1 MPTSINQYK
10 LLISCPGDV
19 IDEVNIIMEVVER
32 FNQQFSEKLG
42 ITILPKHWNK
52 SAYPQSGDKPQNLL
66 NEQFVKDC
74 DAAVA
79 IFWTRFGTPTDHYE
93 SGSEEE
99 INLMLQAGK
108 QVFLY
113 FCEKPAKPGY
123 DAKQYDKVQAFKE
136 KYRNKGIYC
145 SYDSTEEFKE
155 LFFVHLI
162 QHFFHLGKSNEVLG
176 SFETVTIKPAEESD
190 KGFLDFMADSELCIE
205 KIKAN
210 IREIAGDMKEIQ
222 SAYLEILPEIKSS
235 DTAVSIRD
243 ESKKAAEYIEIFASK
258 FKIHSKDISALFDEL
273 MQNAL
278 GLMDNPFYGKK
289 ESREE
294 IVDYLQLLS
303 KTKIIVYESAK
314 YINGF
319 RNLITNY
326 IGIESSMTQAVKL
339 ANENILAFLDLIKI
353 FTVFID
359 DFTNPLNSG
368 NRLACVQRTLKILDL
383 IQKNPHV
390 TLREIA
396 ESLGLSIQTVTM
408 HTKRLKSD
416 GLLKRIGSSLDKD
429 GYWEIVTKI

>member
-1 MPTSINQYK
+1 MPISVNQYK

-19 IDEVNIIMEVVER
+19 VNEIKIIREVIDN
-32 FNQQFSEKLG
+32 FNQQFSETWG
-42 ITILPKHWNK
+42 VNILPKHWTR

-79 IFWTRFGTPTDHYE
+79 IFWTRFGTPTDKYK

-99 INLMLQAGK
+99 IDIMLKAGK

-113 FCEKPAKPGY
+113 FCEKPNSEC
-123 DAKQYDKVQAFKE
+123 DAKQYALVQAFKE
-136 KYRNKGIYC
+136 KYKDKGLYWSYC
-145 SYDSTEEFKE
+145 SDDEFNT
-155 LFFVHLI
+155 LFSNHLTKY
-162 QHFFHLGKSNEVLG
+162 FLSLGQPNEVLG
-176 SFETVTIKPAEESD
+176 SFETVTVKPAEESN

-205 KIKAN
+205 KLKAN
-210 IREIAGDMKEIQ
+210 IREIAEDMKEIQ
-222 SAYLEILPEIKSS
+222 SAYLKILSEIKSS
-235 DTAVSIRD
+235 ETAVFIRD

-258 FKIHSKDISALFDEL
+258 LKIHSKDIYALFDEL

-278 GLMDNPFYGKK
+278 GLMDNPFSGKK
-289 ESREE
+289 ESEEE
-294 IVDYLQLLS
+294 IVYYVKLLS
-303 KTKIIVYESAK
+303 KTKIIVSESAE
-314 YINGF
+314 YIDKF
-319 RNLITNY
+319 RNLITDY
-326 IGIESSMTQAVKL
+326 IGIESSMTRAVKL
-339 ANENILAFLDLIKI
+339 ANENILAYLDLAKR

-359 DFTNPLNSG
+359 DFSNPFDSE
-368 NRLACVQRTLKILDL
+368 NRVACVQRTLKILDL
-383 IQKNPHV
+383 IQKNPHI

-396 ESLGLSIQTVTM
+396 ESLGLSIQIVIM